1 MVVHKPAYE
10 KNGDSLDVGFDGI
23 ASFAAR
29 RNNLTGK
36 MLFVSGRGNF
46 FTNHLSGHIS
56 SRPKTRVFHTKWWF
70 SKGNPCISGKP
81 RLVKYHD
88 LTRSIPYITH
98 ALRVCA

>member
-1 MVVHKPAYE
+1 MIKPLLVKMVVDKPAYE

-36 MLFVSGRGNF
+36 MLFVSRRGNF

-56 SRPKTRVFHTKWWF
+56 SRPKTRVFTPNGGLVRETPAF
-70 SKGNPCISGKP
+70 QGNLGW
-81 RLVKYHD
+81 
-88 LTRSIPYITH
+88 
-98 ALRVCA
+98 